1 MHDIFDK
8 YNETIAWK
16 INFILLIP
24 QIIFCLLSSYYR
36 YDNIENNEEIKDD
49 AEKELEVIV

>member
-36 YDNIENNEEIKDD
+36 YNNFENNEEIKDD